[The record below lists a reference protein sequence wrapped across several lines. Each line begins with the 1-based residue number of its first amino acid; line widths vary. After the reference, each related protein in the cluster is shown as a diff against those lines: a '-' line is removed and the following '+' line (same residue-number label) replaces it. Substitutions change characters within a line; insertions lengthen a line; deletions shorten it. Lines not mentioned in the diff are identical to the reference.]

1 VPSTHGMPLLHDV
14 CTVLGGGSGSSRG
27 SASRAH
33 TQECQLTGAGVCQ
46 HTAVAG
52 VVRFASRSTVRTHT
66 DAASHQS
73 QSGLVAHAVQLLSV
87 LQSAGQDKPTC
98 KGRTRPADVR
108 SRLCAELQNLATR
121 VSRVRT

>member
-1 VPSTHGMPLLHDV
+1 MEAAGAVPQG
-14 CTVLGGGSGSSRG
+14 
-27 SASRAH
+27 H

-52 VVRFASRSTVRTHT
+52 VVRLASRSTVRTHT

-98 KGRTRPADVR
+98 KGRSRATDVR
-108 SRLCAELQNLATR
+108 SRL
-121 VSRVRT
+121 